1 MLNFNMRNPRTI
13 EETITHI
20 TPKIHGDMI
29 CLQLECGNSTGHLVP
44 LCLSFLYNVVDF
56 RPVNLI
62 GYCAIDNQDGLIHL
76 KGKEIAESRWLILS
90 TFTLRHRFISSLS
103 SFYMHVTNGKGHG
116 AELVVNA
123 PFLQKPTRFVIGQRS
138 N

>member
-29 CLQLECGNSTGHLVP
+29 CLQLECGNSTGHLVA
-44 LCLSFLYNVVDF
+44 LCLSFLYNIVDF

-62 GYCAIDNQDGLIHL
+62 GYRAIDNQDGLIHL
-76 KGKEIAESRWLILS
+76 KGKEMAESRWLILS
-90 TFTLRHRFISSLS
+90 TYTGLFQVHPVSIGMSQTARGMGR
-103 SFYMHVTNGKGHG
+103 SFRLMLFFWKNPHG
-116 AELVVNA
+116 L
-123 PFLQKPTRFVIGQRS
+123 
-138 N
+138 